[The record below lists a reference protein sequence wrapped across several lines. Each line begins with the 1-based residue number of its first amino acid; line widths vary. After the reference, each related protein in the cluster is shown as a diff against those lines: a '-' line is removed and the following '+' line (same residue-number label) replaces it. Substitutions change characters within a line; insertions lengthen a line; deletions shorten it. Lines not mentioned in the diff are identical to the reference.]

1 MAKGYKSP
9 AGGAAMEA
17 LAAGAAGPVEV
28 EAAALV
34 ALIPQAAVADVAG
47 TTPAGGAGAT
57 AGAYDTAAH
66 RDALIATV
74 AEIKLQLNTLLAELR
89 TAGIVTP

>member
-1 MAKGYKSP
+1 MAKGYTNP
-9 AGGAAMEA
+9 TAGAAQEA
-17 LAAGAAGPVEV
+17 LNAGAAGPVEV

-47 TTPAGGAGAT
+47 TTPAGGVGAT

-74 AEIKLQLNTLLAELR
+74 AELKTQLNSLLAKLR